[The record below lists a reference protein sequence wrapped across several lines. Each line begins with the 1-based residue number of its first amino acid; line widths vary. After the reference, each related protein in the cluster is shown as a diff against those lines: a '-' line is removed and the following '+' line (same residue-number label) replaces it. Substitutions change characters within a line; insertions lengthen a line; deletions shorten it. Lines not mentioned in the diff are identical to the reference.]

1 MQFVNPWFLAALG
14 TLAIPVIIH
23 LFYFRR
29 YKKVLFSSVRFL
41 KEVKDE
47 TSARSKL
54 KNLLVLISRLLALA
68 FLVMAFAQPFIRT
81 STKDQYTQNLV
92 GIFVDNSYSM
102 NALSQ
107 DIPLLSKAKQRAR
120 TIVESYDDQD
130 RFVILTHDF
139 EGRQMRLIH
148 KEEALTIV
156 DGIQSTAAVRN
167 LAEAYSKLQSL
178 ESKAEGNKHIFLI
191 SDFQKSITDLTTV
204 QDTVY
209 KTHLI
214 PLQSV
219 QERNLGIDTA
229 WFESPAQW
237 LGSSNVLLYK
247 IHNYGDQDVQDARV
261 SIVQNNQTKPLGTIN
276 LKAGEIRTDTAEIII
291 NTPGWQDLQLEV
303 TDYPVQFDDKLFLS
317 FNVKAKINMLVI
329 AKDQPNDYLTTAI
342 QSLPSVNLTTQS
354 LKNINY
360 SMISQNQLIILDDL
374 NDLSSGLSNELISAL
389 RQGSN
394 VLLFPGPAADL
405 KSINNFCSL
414 AGVGNY
420 STFEK
425 KAIPVTNINT
435 LEFTFKEVYTRVK
448 PNMKLP
454 TVQGKYIRTK
464 GIHGEENIMSFSDDQ
479 AFIAKAKIEK
489 GSLYLC
495 STPLVADWS
504 DLSRNPEIFIPMLF
518 KMGLNKNVADVMLR
532 FIGKDEN
539 IELSQ
544 SHGID
549 ENTYHLT
556 KSNQIDIIPFQR
568 AAGIKTIMDMKG
580 AIKEAGIYKIILK
593 DSIVS
598 KAAFNYN
605 RKESD
610 LSTYSLV
617 ELNAKF
623 GNVFEVI
630 DKADTASF
638 DEWFKGNQKGK
649 TYWKWFLGITLLF
662 LLIESLLLRFWK

>member
-1 MQFVNPWFLAALG
+1 MQFVNPWFLVALG

-29 YKKVLFSSVRFL
+29 YKKVFFSSVRFL

-54 KNLLVLISRLLALA
+54 KNLLVLISRLIALA
-68 FLVMAFAQPFIRT
+68 FLVMAFAQPFIRN
-81 STKDQYTQNLV
+81 STKEQYSQNLA
-92 GIFVDNSYSM
+92 GLFVDNSYSM

-120 TIVESYDDQD
+120 TIVESFDDQD
-130 RFVILTHDF
+130 RFIILTHDF
-139 EGRQMRLIH
+139 EGKQMRLIH
-148 KEEALTIV
+148 KEEALTMV
-156 DGIQSTAAVRN
+156 DGIQSTAHVHN

-178 ESKAEGNKHIFLI
+178 ESKAEGNKHIYLI
-191 SDFQKSITDLTTV
+191 SDFQKSITDLNAAP
-204 QDTVY
+204 DTAY

-247 IHNYGDQDVQDARV
+247 IHNYGDQDIQDARV
-261 SIVQNNQTKPLGTIN
+261 SLVQNNQSKPLGTIN
-276 LKAGEIRTDTAEIII
+276 LKAGEIRTDTAEIVI
-291 NTPGWQDLQLEV
+291 NNPGWQDLQLEI
-303 TDYPVQFDDKLFLS
+303 TDYPVQFDDKLFLAI
-317 FNVKAKINMLVI
+317 NVNAKINILVI
-329 AKDQPNDYLTTAI
+329 ARDQPNDYLTTAI
-342 QSLPSVNLTTQS
+342 KSLPSVNLNTQS

-360 SMISQNQLIILDDL
+360 SMINQNQLIILDDI
-374 NDLSSGLSNELISAL
+374 NDLSSGLSTELISAL
-389 RQGSN
+389 QQGSN
-394 VLLFPGPAADL
+394 ILFFPGPAADL
-405 KSINNFCSL
+405 KTLNNFCSL

-420 STFEK
+420 ATFEK
-425 KAIPVTNINT
+425 KVMPVTNINT

-454 TVQGKYIRTK
+454 TVQGRYIRTK
-464 GIHGEENIMSFSDDQ
+464 GIHGEESILAFADAQN
-479 AFIAKAKIEK
+479 FIAKARVEK

-495 STPLVADWS
+495 STPLVSEWS
-504 DLSRNPEIFIPMLF
+504 DLSRNPEIFVPMLF
-518 KMGLNKNVADVMLR
+518 KMGLNKNVSDVASR

-539 IELSQ
+539 IEISQ
-544 SHGID
+544 RHGID

-568 AAGIKTIMDMKG
+568 SAGNKTVMDMKG
-580 AIKEAGIYKIILK
+580 AIKEAGIYNITLK
-593 DSIVS
+593 DSLVG

-605 RKESD
+605 RKESN
-610 LSTYSLV
+610 LSTYTME
-617 ELNAKF
+617 ELKSKF
-623 GNVFEVI
+623 GSVFEVI
-630 DKADTASF
+630 DKTDTASF
-638 DEWFKGNQKGK
+638 DGWFKGNQKGK

-662 LLIESLLLRFWK
+662 LLIESLLLRLWK